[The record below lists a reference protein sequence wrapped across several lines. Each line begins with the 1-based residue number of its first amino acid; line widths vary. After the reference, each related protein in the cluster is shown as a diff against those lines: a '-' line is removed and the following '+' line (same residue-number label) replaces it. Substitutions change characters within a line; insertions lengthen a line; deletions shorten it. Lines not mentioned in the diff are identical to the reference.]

1 MLLCLK
7 NVFGRDLIL
16 SILLF
21 NRKNAKIYPFRV
33 LYQSSKY
40 GHVLFGSLC
49 VRQKGFYLTQFLDFY
64 RTRTKYHIHPI
75 VLTVSGGVNGT
86 CFVNEKN
93 NGKGIFLRL
102 LSFYLK
108 PRTTSLL
115 VQLSKFLQ
123 LPANSSLSCLE
134 IRKSIPQKEKQTA
147 LRLFA
152 FERC

>member
-49 VRQKGFYLTQFLDFY
+49 VGQKGFYLTQFLDFY
-64 RTRTKYHIHPI
+64 RTLTKYHIYPI

>member
-16 SILLF
+16 SILIF
-21 NRKNAKIYPFRV
+21 NRENAKIYPFRV

-40 GHVLFGSLC
+40 GRVLFGSLC

-86 CFVNEKN
+86 CFVNEKS
-93 NGKGIFLRL
+93 NGQGIFLHL

-108 PRTTSLL
+108 PSTTSLL

-123 LPANSSLSCLE
+123 LPADSSLSYLE
-134 IRKSIPQKEKQTA
+134 IRKINS
-147 LRLFA
+147 L
-152 FERC
+152 ERKADCSTTLCI